1 MASTDFSGLLK
12 ALRQKRELRRFQ
24 EILYPISLSSGP
36 CPASLVGH
44 IAPLCSAPRSLV
56 TNRSPADLG
65 QSISWKRLTQEQL
78 AREIGVSF
86 STVNVWENGRQ
97 HPQPFLAN
105 KIEELARAD
114 GLDPEELKD
123 ADDQ

>member
-1 MASTDFSGLLK
+1 
-12 ALRQKRELRRFQ
+12 
-24 EILYPISLSSGP
+24 
-36 CPASLVGH
+36 
-44 IAPLCSAPRSLV
+44 LV